1 MTPWQIRA
9 ARGITG
15 WSQTELAERAGVSLP
30 AVTDC
35 EKERAKTSLETYEKF
50 VKAFEQ
56 EAIFFTETGV
66 ERRST
71 ATYEIVGD
79 DWWLDVLDDVYY
91 ELIDNKDA
99 ELLLL
104 FADDRESS
112 DEVNNRIRKIRNTG
126 VKMRQLVAEGNS
138 FLMGPTNEYK
148 WVPKEYF
155 HNRVTLIYGPKVVVC
170 AEDNTKALVIKDEGL
185 AATWKNLFNL
195 LWSGVQISEP
205 ERSTADER
213 F

>member
-35 EKERAKTSLETYEKF
+35 EKERAKTSRETYEKF
-50 VKAFEQ
+50 AKAFEQ
-56 EAIFFTETGV
+56 EAVFFTDNGIEK
-66 ERRST
+66 RNT
-71 ATYEIVGD
+71 ATYEITGPY
-79 DWWLDVLDDVYY
+79 WWQDVLDDVYY
-91 ELIDNKDA
+91 ELLDQKDA
-99 ELLLL
+99 EFLLL

-112 DEVNNRIRKIRNTG
+112 EEVNNRIRKIRNLG
-126 VKMRQLVAEGNS
+126 VKMRQLIAEGNTY
-138 FLMGPTNEYK
+138 LMGAVGEYR

-155 HNRVTLIYGPKVVVC
+155 LNRVTLIYGNKVVIC
-170 AEDNTKALVIKDEGL
+170 AEDNTKALVVKDQGL
-185 AATWKNLFNL
+185 AVTWRNLFNL
-195 LWSGVQISEP
+195 LWSGAQLLEP
-205 ERSTADER
+205 DRSTADER